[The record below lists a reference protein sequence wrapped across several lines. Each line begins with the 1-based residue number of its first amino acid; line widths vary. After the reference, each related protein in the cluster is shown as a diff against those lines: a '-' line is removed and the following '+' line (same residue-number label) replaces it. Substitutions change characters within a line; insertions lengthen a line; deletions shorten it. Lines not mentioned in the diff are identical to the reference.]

1 MSVAPRN
8 VPRFLPTLTE
18 VVHPPVQA
26 AQAPESGAH
35 TMPRADETAIAK
47 SVRSQL
53 DAEMETMFRD
63 AVSTALLEQVDTIAA
78 RVRLDIESILRQA
91 VADMVA
97 HEMAMRRHNS

>member
-1 MSVAPRN
+1 MSAAPRN

-18 VVHPPVQA
+18 VVRPPIQPLQA
-26 AQAPESGAH
+26 LESEAYSVPGVE
-35 TMPRADETAIAK
+35 ETAIAK
-47 SVRSQL
+47 SVRFQL

-78 RVRLDIESILRQA
+78 RVRLEIEPILRQA

-97 HEMAMRRHNS
+97 HEIATRRHNS

>member
-1 MSVAPRN
+1 MSAAPRS

-18 VVHPPVQA
+18 VVLPPVH
-26 AQAPESGAH
+26 APHTPGGKAH
-35 TMPRADETAIAK
+35 AVPSFDETAIAN
-47 SVRSQL
+47 SVRLQL

-78 RVRLDIESILRQA
+78 RLRFEIEPMLRQA

-97 HEMAMRRHNS
+97 HEIAARRHNT